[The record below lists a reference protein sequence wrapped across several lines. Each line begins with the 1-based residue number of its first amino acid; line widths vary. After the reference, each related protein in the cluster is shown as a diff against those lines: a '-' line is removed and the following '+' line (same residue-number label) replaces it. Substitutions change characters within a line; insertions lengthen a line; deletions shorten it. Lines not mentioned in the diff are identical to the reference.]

1 MVVAAMTLHARIVV
15 NRQSFALD
23 VELRVEAGETVA
35 VLGPN
40 GAGKTT
46 TLRALAGLVSLNA
59 GRVTLGD
66 RVLDDPAAGIHVAP
80 QDRPMG
86 VVFQDYALFEHLSAL
101 DNVAYGLR
109 RHGLRRSD
117 ARGRARSWLERV
129 GVDESGKRPSELSG
143 GQRQRVALAR
153 ALAYGPHVLLLDE
166 PLAALDVSTKD
177 ELRRLLREPLGE
189 QPVTR
194 VLVTH
199 DPIDALTLADRL
211 VIVES
216 GTVMQSGTAADIVG
230 HPATAYVADLVGVN
244 LLLGTGA
251 RGTVT
256 LDDGGELAAV
266 AVPDGPVRVV
276 VHPRAVSISVTRP
289 QTSARNVWPGRIED
303 LDQRGEVVRVR
314 VGGPPA
320 IVAEVTAGAVA
331 ALGLRRTMEVWVSVK
346 ATEVAVE
353 GR

>member
-1 MVVAAMTLHARIVV
+1 
-15 NRQSFALD
+15 
-23 VELRVEAGETVA
+23 
-35 VLGPN
+35 
-40 GAGKTT
+40 
-46 TLRALAGLVSLNA
+46 
-59 GRVTLGD
+59 
-66 RVLDDPAAGIHVAP
+66 
-80 QDRPMG
+80 
-86 VVFQDYALFEHLSAL
+86 
-101 DNVAYGLR
+101 
-109 RHGLRRSD
+109 
-117 ARGRARSWLERV
+117 
-129 GVDESGKRPSELSG
+129 
-143 GQRQRVALAR
+143 VALAR